1 MINNVKNVTFNFFKV
16 FTLTRHKSFADN
28 LTKQNQSSGENE
40 EVAGLIIRKDQLLIV
55 HRVFELYF

>member
-1 MINNVKNVTFNFFKV
+1 MLLLIFFKV
-16 FTLTRHKSFADN
+16 FTLTRHKNFADN

-40 EVAGLIIRKDQLLIV
+40 EAAGLIIRKDQLLIV